1 MILNIL
7 IKKLIKIMEKIEEFI
22 SYKKLLLFGSH
33 GSGKTSL
40 TKSIEKGV
48 SEENSQSLEGKI

>member
-1 MILNIL
+1 
-7 IKKLIKIMEKIEEFI
+7 MEEIEEFI

-48 SEENSQSLEGKI
+48 PEENSQSLESKI

>member
-1 MILNIL
+1 
-7 IKKLIKIMEKIEEFI
+7 MEEIEEFI

-33 GSGKTSL
+33 GAGKTSL

-48 SEENSQSLEGKI
+48 PEENSQSLESKI

>member
-1 MILNIL
+1 M
-7 IKKLIKIMEKIEEFI
+7 KKIEEFI

-33 GSGKTSL
+33 RSGKTSL

>member
-1 MILNIL
+1 MD
-7 IKKLIKIMEKIEEFI
+7 KIEEYI
-22 SYKKLLLFGSH
+22 SYKKILLFGSC

-48 SEENSQSLEGKI
+48 STDETQTTDSKKLIKFKLVII